1 MNSEGKTP
9 PCLFVVLVVG
19 MLYFVALLEWQRVEV
34 QVAPLST
41 LFVFEAVRGG
51 NSVAENL
58 GDICIDNIHV
68 YPGQCSKLK
77 TVLFC
82 YSPSPFPPIIQS
94 FNNNKTQ
101 LSNNLAI
108 PVI

>member
-1 MNSEGKTP
+1 MNSEGKTLP
-9 PCLFVVLVVG
+9 FLFVVIVVG
-19 MLYFVALLEWQRVEV
+19 MLYFVALLEWERVEV

-68 YPGQCSKLK
+68 YSGHCSKFK
-77 TVLFC
+77 TRSQYLHFH
-82 YSPSPFPPIIQS
+82 
-94 FNNNKTQ
+94 
-101 LSNNLAI
+101 LDA
-108 PVI
+108 